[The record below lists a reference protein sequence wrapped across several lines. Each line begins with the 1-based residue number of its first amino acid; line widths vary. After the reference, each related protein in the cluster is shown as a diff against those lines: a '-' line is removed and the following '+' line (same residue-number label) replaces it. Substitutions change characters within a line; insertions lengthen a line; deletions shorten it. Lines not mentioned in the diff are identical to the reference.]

1 MRVSQLAKSLNV
13 TPDTVRYYTRIGFLS
28 PKKNNENGYKSYD
41 HQDQKRLHFILNA
54 RHLGFSVKD
63 IQEIL
68 SESDKGVSSCPV
80 VRKLIEKRLEETEQQ
95 FQQTL
100 ALRTRMQLAI
110 KQWRDKSDME
120 PTSEMIC
127 HLIEDFS
134 QTLIEDKQYER

>member
-13 TPDTVRYYTRIGFLS
+13 APDTVRYYTRIGFLS
-28 PKKNNENGYKSYD
+28 PKKDIENGYKRYGY
-41 HQDQKRLHFILNA
+41 QDQKRLHFILCA

-68 SESDKGVSSCPV
+68 SESDKGESSCPV
-80 VRKLIEKRLEETEQQ
+80 VRKLIEKRLEETEKQ
-95 FQQTL
+95 FQETL
-100 ALRTRMQLAI
+100 ALRARMQSAI
-110 KQWRDKSDME
+110 QEWRDKPDME

-134 QTLIEDKQYER
+134 QTLTEEK

>member
-13 TPDTVRYYTRIGFLS
+13 APDTVRYYTRIGFLS
-28 PKKNNENGYKSYD
+28 PKKDSENGYKSYGY
-41 HQDQKRLHFILNA
+41 QDQKRLHFILNA

-80 VRKLIEKRLEETEQQ
+80 VRRLIEKRLQETEKQ
-95 FQQTL
+95 FQQTF
-100 ALRTRMQLAI
+100 ALRTRMQSAI
-110 KQWRDKSDME
+110 KEWRDKPDMA

-134 QTLIEDKQYER
+134 QTLTEENENGR